1 MITTVIVSII
11 AIGLLIFFHELGH
24 FIMAKKIGVRVEKF
38 SLGFGPELI
47 GFTKGETR
55 YLISLIP
62 FGGYVKMAGENSSER
77 EGGMPW
83 EFNMRSVGERM
94 LVIFFGP
101 LFNFILAFLL
111 FVIVF
116 KIGVV
121 SFNIDTTIIGKI
133 SEGYPAQ
140 TAGLLPDDKI
150 ISINNEKVSSW
161 VEVQGNIRKGIEHPL
176 NIKVLRGT
184 KEMEFKILPEWDKG
198 EMRKIIGISPQE
210 SIKKFSIPG
219 AIYEGFLHAISLT
232 YAILKGLVLIIFGK
246 VKADIAGP
254 IGIIQMLGTQA
265 RSGITSLLYFV
276 GFLSI
281 NLTIINLFIPIP
293 ITDGGLILLLGIE
306 KLEGKP
312 VSDKNR
318 QLLEQIGLVLLI
330 TLMVFATFKDIMRIR

>member
-1 MITTVIVSII
+1 MITTIVVSII
-11 AIGLLIFFHELGH
+11 SLGLLIFFHELGH
-24 FIMAKKIGVRVEKF
+24 FLIAKKIGIRVEKF

-55 YLISLIP
+55 YLVSLIP
-62 FGGYVKMAGENSSER
+62 FGGYVKMAGENSQAR
-77 EGGMPW
+77 QGMPW

-94 LVIFFGP
+94 LVVFFGP

-140 TAGLLPDDKI
+140 TAGLVPGDKI
-150 ISINNEKVSSW
+150 ISINGEKVSNW
-161 VEVQGNIRKGIEHPL
+161 MEVQGNIRKGIEHPL
-176 NIKVLRGT
+176 NIRVLRGT
-184 KEMEFKILPEWDKG
+184 REMELKILPRWDKD

-210 SIKKFSIPG
+210 SIKKFSILK
-219 AIYEGFLHAISLT
+219 AIYEGFLQTVLLT
-232 YAILKGLVLIIFGK
+232 YAILKGLFLIIIGRIK
-246 VKADIAGP
+246 PDIAGP
-254 IGIIQMLGTQA
+254 IGIVQMLGAQV
-265 RSGITSLLYFV
+265 RYGITSLLYFI
-276 GFLSI
+276 GFLSV
-281 NLTIINLFIPIP
+281 NLAIINLFPIP
-293 ITDGGLILLLGIE
+293 IVDGGVILLLFIE
-306 KLEGKP
+306 KLKGKP

-330 TLMVFATFKDIMRIR
+330 ILMIFATFKDIVRIR